1 MWKKGRYVKTRMKKE
16 MIMKVDDMRAVR
28 HEDEQKGMRSDL
40 RMNRDEGDIESEEK
54 DRVIKDQE
62 WNGIDMIEIEL
73 YTKEKCEQKDKGMRR
88 ITS

>member
-1 MWKKGRYVKTRMKKE
+1 MQKKRRYVKTRMKKE

-62 WNGIDMIEIEL
+62 WNGIEIEM
-73 YTKEKCEQKDKGMRR
+73 YRKEKCEQKDKGMRR